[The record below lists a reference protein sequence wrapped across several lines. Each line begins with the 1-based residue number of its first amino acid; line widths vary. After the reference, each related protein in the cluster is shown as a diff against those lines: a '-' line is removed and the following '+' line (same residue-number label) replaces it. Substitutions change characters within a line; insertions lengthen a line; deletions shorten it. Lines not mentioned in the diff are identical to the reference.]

1 MEKDPSQ
8 NKTLLSQLIRA
19 FIRKDKERERILA
32 ECLSQDD
39 KNLLRGFGRSL
50 ITEYDRNVGK
60 YDDPEVQE
68 YFHNLVAA
76 IMLEYRKAYEEY
88 AIELPYRI
96 KAQKSTLFK
105 ILKYFT
111 REEKSKTGTAP
122 NGEYKAEL
130 KEDLTD
136 MFAMRIVRFDRQSVF
151 YSNYE
156 DIVDLINEKSINYAL
171 LSEMQRYRLRIIQSE
186 FPGTKKLEY
195 VYGRDSASRENYYM
209 HLIFILERCK
219 NLIHP
224 NAESLHAVCQ
234 NYLDIIKGQV
244 PERFYSICEA
254 MIKDLNNPDN
264 IESIDTANKIFNQ
277 RQFIKERL
285 AGELEPEELQY
296 MKASITEEDTE
307 AIDFNEVLNFFSS
320 RVCDKLDLAILTKQV
335 ESIFD
340 HSDVLKRFGVSI
352 DHESSKEKRTSD
364 GYVANFAYVNTP
376 FGKVELQLQTR
387 HEYEEGNYGYAAH
400 SNMDGKGFKEFPI
413 PDLADTKKL
422 QDFITMVKFVSP
434 RKFLAEYDHSERGRI
449 RTQFFDTYEN
459 YKSIVTQVP
468 EGSEEDKRIKSY
480 FRKLYE
486 LRSKI
491 FKTDSSIDRYQ
502 GFIEEDIEEF
512 LNSEKYKKLLERYT
526 DRGEQR

>member
-1 MEKDPSQ
+1 MKEDSRQ
-8 NKTLLSQLIRA
+8 NKYLISQLIHA
-19 FIRKDKERERILA
+19 FIRRDKDREKALA
-32 ECLSQDD
+32 ACLSQED

-60 YDDPEVQE
+60 YDDPDVQE
-68 YFHNLVAA
+68 FFHNLVAA
-76 IMLEYRKAYEEY
+76 IMLEYRRAYEEY
-88 AIELPYRI
+88 AIEIPYRI
-96 KAQKSTLFK
+96 KSQKSTLFK
-105 ILKYFT
+105 ILKYFS
-111 REEKSKTGTAP
+111 RSEKSKTDTAP

-130 KEDLTD
+130 NEDLTD

-151 YSNYE
+151 YSNYD

-209 HLIFILERCK
+209 HLIFIIERCK

-224 NAESLHAVCQ
+224 NAENLHAVCQ
-234 NYLDIIKGQV
+234 KYLDIIKEQV
-244 PERFYSICEA
+244 PERYYAICEA
-254 MIKDLNNPDN
+254 MIKDLNSPEN

-285 AGELEPEELQY
+285 SKELSPEELQY
-296 MKASITEEDTE
+296 MKASIGPEDTD
-307 AIDFNEVLNFFSS
+307 AIDFNEVLGFFSS

-340 HSDVLKRFGVSI
+340 HSEILKKFGVGI
-352 DHESSKEKRTSD
+352 DHESSKEKRTSE

-400 SNMDGKGFKEFPI
+400 SNMDGKSFKEFPI
-413 PDLADTKKL
+413 PDLEDSKKV
-422 QDFITMVKFVSP
+422 QDFITMVRFVSP

-449 RTQFFDTYEN
+449 RTQIFDTYEN

-468 EGSEEDKRIKSY
+468 EGSDEDRRIKKY
-480 FRKLYE
+480 FRKLYD

-491 FKTDSSIDRYQ
+491 FKRDANIERYE
-502 GFIEEDIEEF
+502 GFIDEDIEEY
-512 LNSEKYKKLLERYT
+512 LSSEKYKKLIERYSE
-526 DRGEQR
+526 RGETR